1 VAEPA
6 PPLQQRHPPSDGG
19 ARPGPGRR
27 PDVADDAAEEG
38 LEEQVEVGPRRSGG
52 HGVGEGEGEHAAL
65 TPEPDE
71 TFPHLRRTLPGMT
84 DRLVVIGGDAA
95 GMSAAMQVR
104 RRQPDREIVVLE
116 KGRWTS
122 YSACGIPYLVGGSV
136 EDIDDLVARSPETFR
151 AAHDIDVRLGHE
163 ARAIDL
169 DAREVEAWDAE
180 AGASV
185 RVAFDTLHVATGA
198 RPLRPDLPG
207 VDHPM
212 VHGVQTL
219 DDAARLEAEVHG
231 RDGLRVVVVGGGYI
245 GLEMAEAFV
254 QRGLDVTIV
263 EAGAQVMPS
272 LDADVAAPL
281 VGALE
286 GLGIDV
292 RLGTALEAVED
303 GAVVAGG
310 EHLPA
315 DLVVLGLGVV
325 PNAGVAADAGLAV
338 GVKGAIRVDRRQR
351 TSADGVWAAGDC
363 CESRH
368 MVAGV
373 PVHIALGTVAN
384 KQGRV
389 AGINIAGG
397 YASFPGALGT
407 AVTKVCS
414 VEIGRTGLS
423 LGECERYGFAAVE
436 ASVEGESR
444 AGYLPERR
452 KIRVKA
458 LAEVGTGRL
467 LGAQIVGEE
476 GTAKR
481 IDVLATAIQAGL
493 TAEEVVELDLGYAPP
508 FGPVWDPVH
517 LVARGLVSQLNASPS

>member
-1 VAEPA
+1 
-6 PPLQQRHPPSDGG
+6 
-19 ARPGPGRR
+19 
-27 PDVADDAAEEG
+27 
-38 LEEQVEVGPRRSGG
+38 
-52 HGVGEGEGEHAAL
+52 
-65 TPEPDE
+65 
-71 TFPHLRRTLPGMT
+71 MT

-136 EDIDDLVARSPETFR
+136 GELDDLVARSPATFR
-151 AAHDIDVRLGHE
+151 DEHDVDVRLGHE
-163 ARAIDL
+163 ARAVDL
-169 DAREVEAWDAE
+169 DRRDVEAWDAN
-180 AGASV
+180 AGETV
-185 RVAFDTLHVATGA
+185 RVGFDTLHIATGA

-207 VDHPM
+207 IDHPM

-219 DDAARLEAEVHG
+219 DDAAALEAEVKG
-231 RDGLRVVVVGGGYI
+231 GDVRRVAVVGGGYI

-254 QRGLDVTIV
+254 QRGARVTLV
-263 EAGAQVMPS
+263 EAADQLMPT

-292 RLGTALEAVED
+292 RLGTPLESVED
-303 GAVVAGG
+303 GAIVAGG
-310 EHLPA
+310 ERLDT
-315 DLVVLGLGVV
+315 DLVVLGLGTR
-325 PNAGVAADAGLAV
+325 PNSDLAAGAGVEV
-338 GVKGAIRVDRRQR
+338 GVKGAVRVDRRQR

-363 CESRH
+363 CESFH
-368 MVAGV
+368 LVARA

-397 YASFPGALGT
+397 YAAFPGALGT

-414 VEIGRTGLS
+414 IEIGRTGLS
-423 LGECERYGFAAVE
+423 LREAEHYGFAAVE

-444 AGYLPERR
+444 AGYLPERKR
-452 KIRVKA
+452 ITIKA

-467 LGAQIVGEE
+467 LGAQIVGHE

-481 IDVLATAIQAGL
+481 IDVMATAIQAGM
-493 TAEEVVELDLGYAPP
+493 TAEQVVELDLGYAPP

-517 LVARGLVSQLNASPS
+517 MVARGLLRALDATS

>member
-1 VAEPA
+1 M
-6 PPLQQRHPPSDGG
+6 S
-19 ARPGPGRR
+19 
-27 PDVADDAAEEG
+27 
-38 LEEQVEVGPRRSGG
+38 
-52 HGVGEGEGEHAAL
+52 
-65 TPEPDE
+65 
-71 TFPHLRRTLPGMT
+71 

-136 EDIDDLVARSPETFR
+136 GDLDDLVARSPETFR
-151 AAHDIDVRLGHE
+151 DQYDIDVRLGHE
-163 ARAIDL
+163 ARAHRPRRPRGRGVGPGA
-169 DAREVEAWDAE
+169 ART
-180 AGASV
+180 V
-185 RVAFDTLHVATGA
+185 RIGFDTLHVATGA
-198 RPLRPDLPG
+198 RPVRPDLPG
-207 VDHPM
+207 IDRPM

-219 DDAARLEAEVHG
+219 DDAARLEAEVRD
-231 RDGLRVVVVGGGYI
+231 RDGHAVVVVGGGYI

-254 QRGLDVTIV
+254 QRGLEVTLV
-263 EAGAQVMPS
+263 EAAAQVMPT

-292 RLGTALEAVED
+292 RLETPLEAVED

-310 EHLPA
+310 ERIPA

-325 PNAGVAADAGLAV
+325 PNADLAADAGLEV

-363 CESRH
+363 CESH
-368 MVAGV
+368 HLVAGV

-397 YASFPGALGT
+397 YAAFPGALGT

-414 VEIGRTGLS
+414 IEIGRTGLS
-423 LGECERYGFAAVE
+423 ARRVRALRLRRGRGQRRGRDPGGLPPRAQADHGEGAGRGRHGADAGG
-436 ASVEGESR
+436 ADRGRGGHRQAHRR
-444 AGYLPERR
+444 AGHGHPGRADRR
-452 KIRVKA
+452 RGGRARPRLRPAVRAGVGPGAPCRSRSSRCACRRVN
-458 LAEVGTGRL
+458 
-467 LGAQIVGEE
+467 
-476 GTAKR
+476 
-481 IDVLATAIQAGL
+481 L
-493 TAEEVVELDLGYAPP
+493 TD
-508 FGPVWDPVH
+508 F
-517 LVARGLVSQLNASPS
+517 

>member
-1 VAEPA
+1 
-6 PPLQQRHPPSDGG
+6 
-19 ARPGPGRR
+19 
-27 PDVADDAAEEG
+27 
-38 LEEQVEVGPRRSGG
+38 
-52 HGVGEGEGEHAAL
+52 
-65 TPEPDE
+65 
-71 TFPHLRRTLPGMT
+71 MT

-116 KGRWTS
+116 RGRWTS
-122 YSACGIPYLVGGSV
+122 YSACGIPYLVGGLV
-136 EDIDDLVARSPETFR
+136 DDIDELVARTPETFR
-151 AAHDIDVRLGHE
+151 SEHDVDVRLGHE
-163 ARAIDL
+163 ARAVDL
-169 DAREVEAWDAE
+169 DAREVEAWDAD
-180 AGASV
+180 GGGVV
-185 RVAFDTLHVATGA
+185 RVGFDTLHVATGA

-207 VDHPM
+207 VDHRM

-219 DDAARLEAEVHG
+219 DDAARLEAEVRG
-231 RDGLRVVVVGGGYI
+231 REGTRVVVVGGGYI

-254 QRGLDVTIV
+254 QRGLDVTLV
-263 EAGAQVMPS
+263 EAAGQLMPT

-292 RLGTALEAVED
+292 RLHTRLEAVDD
-303 GAVVAGG
+303 GGVVASG
-310 EHLPA
+310 ERLAA
-315 DLVVLGLGVV
+315 DLVVLGLGSV
-325 PNAGVAADAGLAV
+325 PNADLAADAGLTV

-351 TSADGVWAAGDC
+351 TSAEGVWAAGDC

-368 MVAGV
+368 LVAGV

-397 YASFPGALGT
+397 YAAFPGALGT

-414 VEIGRTGLS
+414 IEIGRTGLS
-423 LGECERYGFAAVE
+423 LAECERYGFSAVE

-444 AGYLPERR
+444 AGYLPERKR
-452 KIRVKA
+452 ITVKA

-517 LVARGLVSQLNASPS
+517 LVARGLVTALSTTSS

>member
-1 VAEPA
+1 M
-6 PPLQQRHPPSDGG
+6 S
-19 ARPGPGRR
+19 
-27 PDVADDAAEEG
+27 
-38 LEEQVEVGPRRSGG
+38 EQS
-52 HGVGEGEGEHAAL
+52 
-65 TPEPDE
+65 
-71 TFPHLRRTLPGMT
+71 

-104 RRQPDREIVVLE
+104 RRQPDREIVVIE

-136 EDIDDLVARSPETFR
+136 GDIDDLVARRPETFR
-151 AAHDIDVRLGHE
+151 DQYEIDVRLRHE

-169 DAREVEAWDAE
+169 DAREVEAWDA
-180 AGASV
+180 AGERSV
-185 RVAFDTLHVATGA
+185 RIGFDTLHVATGA
-198 RPLRPDLPG
+198 RPVRPDLPG
-207 VDHPM
+207 IDRPM

-219 DDAARLEAEVHG
+219 DDAARLETEVRE
-231 RDGLRVVVVGGGYI
+231 RDGHAVVVVGGGYI

-254 QRGLDVTIV
+254 QRGLDVTLV
-263 EAGAQVMPS
+263 EAAAQLMPS

-292 RLGTALEAVED
+292 RVETPLESVEE

-310 EHLPA
+310 ERIPA
-315 DLVVLGLGVV
+315 DVVVLGLGVV
-325 PNAGVAADAGLAV
+325 PNADLAAAAGLAV
-338 GVKGAIRVDRRQR
+338 GVKGAVRVDRRQR

-363 CESRH
+363 CESH
-368 MVAGV
+368 HLVAGV

-397 YASFPGALGT
+397 YAAFPGALGT
-407 AVTKVCS
+407 AVTRVCS

-436 ASVEGESR
+436 ASVEGETR
-444 AGYLPERR
+444 AGYLPERKR
-452 KIRVKA
+452 ITVKA
-458 LAEVGTGRL
+458 LAEVGTGRM

-481 IDVLATAIQAGL
+481 IDVLATAIQGGM
-493 TAEEVVELDLGYAPP
+493 TADEVVELDLGYAPP

-517 LVARGLVSQLNASPS
+517 LVARGLLTELAAA

>member
-1 VAEPA
+1 MP
-6 PPLQQRHPPSDGG
+6 
-19 ARPGPGRR
+19 
-27 PDVADDAAEEG
+27 
-38 LEEQVEVGPRRSGG
+38 
-52 HGVGEGEGEHAAL
+52 
-65 TPEPDE
+65 
-71 TFPHLRRTLPGMT
+71 

-136 EDIDDLVARSPETFR
+136 GDVGDLVARSPEAFR
-151 AAHDIDVRLGHE
+151 RDHDLDVRLGHE
-163 ARAIDL
+163 ARAVDL
-169 DAREVEAWDAE
+169 DGRTVEAWDHD
-180 AGASV
+180 AG
-185 RVAFDTLHVATGA
+185 RVVQVGFDTLHIATGA
-198 RPLRPDLPG
+198 RPLRPELPG
-207 VDHPM
+207 IDHPM

-219 DDAARLEAEVHG
+219 DDAVRLEAEVSTG
-231 RDGLRVVVVGGGYI
+231 ARRRIVVVGGGYI

-254 QRGLDVTIV
+254 QRGAQVTLV
-263 EAGAQVMPS
+263 EAADQLMPS
-272 LDADVAAPL
+272 LDRDVAAPL
-281 VGALE
+281 VPALE
-286 GLGIDV
+286 KLGIDV
-292 RLGTALEAVED
+292 RLGTPLASVDDD
-303 GAVVAGG
+303 GIVAGG
-310 EHLPA
+310 ERIGA
-315 DLVVLGLGVV
+315 DLVVLGLGTR
-325 PNAGVAADAGLAV
+325 PNAELAAAAGIAV

-351 TSADGVWAAGDC
+351 TSAEGVWAAGDC
-363 CESRH
+363 CESYH
-368 MVAGV
+368 LVARV

-397 YASFPGALGT
+397 YAAFPGALGT

-423 LGECERYGFAAVE
+423 LGEVERYGFAAVE

-444 AGYLPERR
+444 AGYLPERKR
-452 KIRVKA
+452 ITVKA

-493 TAEEVVELDLGYAPP
+493 TAEQVVDLDLGYAPP

-517 LVARGLVSQLNASPS
+517 LVARGLVRKLEDLIS

>member
-1 VAEPA
+1 
-6 PPLQQRHPPSDGG
+6 
-19 ARPGPGRR
+19 
-27 PDVADDAAEEG
+27 
-38 LEEQVEVGPRRSGG
+38 
-52 HGVGEGEGEHAAL
+52 
-65 TPEPDE
+65 
-71 TFPHLRRTLPGMT
+71 MT

-136 EDIDDLVARSPETFR
+136 GELDDLVARSPATFR
-151 AAHDIDVRLGHE
+151 DEHDVDVRLGHE
-163 ARAIDL
+163 ARAVDL
-169 DAREVEAWDAE
+169 DRREVEAWDAN
-180 AGASV
+180 AGETV
-185 RVAFDTLHVATGA
+185 RVGFDTLHIATGA

-207 VDHPM
+207 IDHPM

-219 DDAARLEAEVHG
+219 DDAAALEAEVEG
-231 RDGLRVVVVGGGYI
+231 GDVRRVAVVGGGYI

-254 QRGLDVTIV
+254 QRGARVTLV
-263 EAGAQVMPS
+263 EAADQLMPT

-292 RLGTALEAVED
+292 RLGTPLESVED
-303 GAVVAGG
+303 GAIVAGG
-310 EHLPA
+310 ERLDT
-315 DLVVLGLGVV
+315 DLVVLGLGTR
-325 PNAGVAADAGLAV
+325 PNSDLAAGAGVEV
-338 GVKGAIRVDRRQR
+338 GVKGAVRVDRRQR

-363 CESRH
+363 CESFH
-368 MVAGV
+368 LVARA

-397 YASFPGALGT
+397 YAAFPGALGT

-414 VEIGRTGLS
+414 IEIGRTGLS
-423 LGECERYGFAAVE
+423 LREAEHYGFAAVE

-444 AGYLPERR
+444 AGYLPERKR
-452 KIRVKA
+452 ITIKA

-467 LGAQIVGEE
+467 LGAQIVGQE

-481 IDVLATAIQAGL
+481 IDVMATAIQAGM
-493 TAEEVVELDLGYAPP
+493 TAEQVVELDLGYAPP

-517 LVARGLVSQLNASPS
+517 MVARGLLRALDATS